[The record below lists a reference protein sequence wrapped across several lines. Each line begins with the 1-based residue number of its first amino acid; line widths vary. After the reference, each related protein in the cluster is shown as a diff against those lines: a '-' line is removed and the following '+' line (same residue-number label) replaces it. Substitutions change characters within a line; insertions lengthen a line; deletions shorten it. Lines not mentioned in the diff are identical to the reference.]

1 MKITSSS
8 NSSGSKIGLNG
19 NPSIKINGDK
29 VIESDLE
36 IKKFSKLKLSNKNNS
51 SKNSHK

>member
-1 MKITSSS
+1 MKLASSS
-8 NSSGSKIGLNG
+8 NSSGSKIGLAG

-36 IKKFSKLKLSNKNNS
+36 IKKFSKLKIGNNKNNS
-51 SKNSHK
+51 SKSNK